1 MEPKKKTSFTFKLTA
16 QQQYDLY
23 GILSSGNYEPRE
35 VPYTKI
41 AVSSRLWNCNI
52 NLYTSGK
59 CLIQGS
65 GAEEFVI
72 NIMEPSI
79 LKQIV
84 VGYEDELIPEQVS
97 QEQLSPHIGIDESGK
112 GDFFG
117 PLVVAAAYTNE
128 DLYKRLRDIGV
139 KDSKAITS
147 DKQAIAI
154 AEKIKK
160 ILGPTRYAIVRISN
174 GAYNR
179 LYAKYKSVNT
189 LLAWGHAR
197 AIENLITNI
206 PSCKVAIADQFGKS
220 EDVIKRALMQ
230 KGKSIELKQR
240 HKAEAD
246 VAVAA
251 ASILARE
258 AFLTSLKQLE
268 EKYTNKFPKGAS
280 PQVQEAAVSL
290 AEAHGIEAFVETSKC
305 HFKTLDEVLKKV
317 GHSREEMPEEARVK
331 SKEYGAVSSKSKGDN

>member
-1 MEPKKKTSFTFKLTA
+1 MGNTKKTSFSFKLSP
-16 QQQYDLY
+16 QQQEELTE
-23 GILSSGNYEPRE
+23 ILTTGNYEPRE
-35 VPYTKI
+35 VPYTKV
-41 AVSSRLWNCNI
+41 AVSSRLWDCNI
-52 NLYTSGK
+52 NIYTSGK

-79 LKQIV
+79 LKEIV
-84 VGYEDELIPEQVS
+84 VGYDDVASSKAPSEEE
-97 QEQLSPHIGIDESGK
+97 LSPHIGVDESGK

-117 PLVVAAAYTNE
+117 PLVIAAAYTNE
-128 DLYKRLRDIGV
+128 DLYKRLREIGV
-139 KDSKAITS
+139 QDSKAITS

-160 ILGPTRYAIVRISN
+160 ILGPTRYAIVRIGN
-174 GAYNR
+174 AAYNR

-189 LLAWGHAR
+189 ILAWGHAR

-206 PSCKVAIADQFGKS
+206 PSCKLAISDQFGNT
-220 EDVIKRALMQ
+220 EEIIKRALMQ

-258 AFLTSLKQLE
+258 AFLTSLKQME

-280 PQVQEAAVSL
+280 PQVKEAAALL
-290 AEAHGIEAFVETSKC
+290 AEAHGINVFVETSKC
-305 HFKTLDEVLKKV
+305 HFKTLDDVLKRV
-317 GHSREEMPEEARVK
+317 GHAREEMPEECQVR
-331 SKEYGAVSSKSKGDN
+331 SKEFS

>member
-1 MEPKKKTSFTFKLTA
+1 MDIKKKTSFTFKLTA
-16 QQQYDLY
+16 QQQDELY
-23 GILSSGNYEPRE
+23 SILSTGNYVPRE

-41 AVSSRLWNCNI
+41 AVSSQLWNCNI

-160 ILGPTRYAIVRISN
+160 ILGPTRYAIVRIGN
-174 GAYNR
+174 AAYNR
-179 LYAKYKSVNT
+179 LYAKYKSINT
-189 LLAWGHAR
+189 ILAWGHAR

-230 KGKSIELKQR
+230 KGKSIELRQR

-268 EKYTNKFPKGAS
+268 EKYENQFHKGAS
-280 PQVQEAAVSL
+280 PLVQEDATSL
-290 AEAHGIEAFVETSKC
+290 AEKHGINVFLETAKC
-305 HFKTLDEVLKKV
+305 HFKTLDDVLQKS
-317 GHSREEMPEEARVK
+317 GYSRDQMPEEARVRSADK
-331 SKEYGAVSSKSKGDN
+331 AALASKPTNK

>member
-1 MEPKKKTSFTFKLTA
+1 MGNTKKTSFSFKLSP
-16 QQQYDLY
+16 QQQEELTE
-23 GILSSGNYEPRE
+23 ILTTGNYEPRE
-35 VPYTKI
+35 VPYTKV
-41 AVSSRLWNCNI
+41 AVSSRLWDCNI
-52 NLYTSGK
+52 NIYTSGK

-79 LKQIV
+79 LKEIV
-84 VGYEDELIPEQVS
+84 VGYDDVAPSKAPSEEE
-97 QEQLSPHIGIDESGK
+97 LSPHIGVDESGK

-117 PLVVAAAYTNE
+117 PLVIAAAYTNE
-128 DLYKRLRDIGV
+128 DLYKRLREIGV
-139 KDSKAITS
+139 QDSKAITS

-160 ILGPTRYAIVRISN
+160 ILGPTRYAIVRIGN
-174 GAYNR
+174 AAYNR

-189 LLAWGHAR
+189 ILAWGHAR

-206 PSCKVAIADQFGKS
+206 PSCKLAISDQFGNT
-220 EDVIKRALMQ
+220 EEIIKRALMQ

-258 AFLTSLKQLE
+258 AFLTSLKQME

-280 PQVQEAAVSL
+280 PQVKEAAALL
-290 AEAHGIEAFVETSKC
+290 AEAHGINAFVETSKC
-305 HFKTLDEVLKKV
+305 HFKTLDDVLKRV
-317 GHSREEMPEEARVK
+317 GHAREEMPEECQVR
-331 SKEYGAVSSKSKGDN
+331 SKEFS

>member
-1 MEPKKKTSFTFKLTA
+1 MDVKKKTSFTFKLTT
-16 QQQYDLY
+16 QQQEDLFN
-23 GILSSGNYEPRE
+23 ILSSGNYQPRE

-41 AVSSRLWNCNI
+41 AVSSQLWNCNI

-97 QEQLSPHIGIDESGK
+97 AEQLSPHIGIDESGK

-139 KDSKAITS
+139 RDSKAITS

-154 AEKIKK
+154 AEQIKK
-160 ILGPTRYAIVRISN
+160 ILGPARYSIVRIGN

-189 LLAWGHAR
+189 ILAWGHAR
-197 AIENLITNI
+197 AIENLLTNM
-206 PSCKVAIADQFGKS
+206 PFCKVAIADQFGNT
-220 EDVIKRALMQ
+220 EEIIKRALMQ

-246 VAVAA
+246 IAVAA

-280 PQVQEAAVSL
+280 PQVQEAAVALS
-290 AEAHGIEAFVETSKC
+290 EAHGINAFIETSKC

-317 GHSREEMPEEARVK
+317 GHTREELPEEGRVK
-331 SKEYGAVSSKSKGDN
+331 SKEYTGRPASSAKN

>member
-1 MEPKKKTSFTFKLTA
+1 MGNTKKTSFSFKLSP
-16 QQQYDLY
+16 QQQEELTE
-23 GILSSGNYEPRE
+23 ILTTGNYEPRE
-35 VPYTKI
+35 VPYTKV
-41 AVSSRLWNCNI
+41 AVSSRLWDCNI
-52 NLYTSGK
+52 NIYTSGK

-79 LKQIV
+79 LKEIV
-84 VGYEDELIPEQVS
+84 VGYDDVALSKAPSEEE
-97 QEQLSPHIGIDESGK
+97 LSPHIGVDESGK

-117 PLVVAAAYTNE
+117 PLVIAAAYTNE
-128 DLYKRLRDIGV
+128 DLYKRLREIGV
-139 KDSKAITS
+139 QDSKAITS

-160 ILGPTRYAIVRISN
+160 ILGPTRYAIVRIGN
-174 GAYNR
+174 AAYNR

-189 LLAWGHAR
+189 ILAWGHAR

-206 PSCKVAIADQFGKS
+206 PSCKLAISDQFGNT
-220 EDVIKRALMQ
+220 EEIIKRALMQ

-258 AFLTSLKQLE
+258 AFLTSLKQME

-280 PQVQEAAVSL
+280 PQVKESAALL
-290 AEAHGIEAFVETSKC
+290 AETHGINVFVETSKC
-305 HFKTLDEVLKKV
+305 HFKTLDDVLKRV
-317 GHSREEMPEEARVK
+317 GHAREEMPEECRVR
-331 SKEYGAVSSKSKGDN
+331 SKEFS

>member
-1 MEPKKKTSFTFKLTA
+1 MGNTKKTSFSFKLSP
-16 QQQYDLY
+16 QQQEELTE
-23 GILSSGNYEPRE
+23 ILTTGNYEPRE
-35 VPYTKI
+35 VPYTKV
-41 AVSSRLWNCNI
+41 AVSSRLWDCNI
-52 NLYTSGK
+52 NIYTSGK

-79 LKQIV
+79 LKEIV
-84 VGYEDELIPEQVS
+84 VGYDDVAPSKAPSEEE
-97 QEQLSPHIGIDESGK
+97 LSPHIGVDESGK

-117 PLVVAAAYTNE
+117 PLVIAAAYTNE
-128 DLYKRLRDIGV
+128 DLYKRLREIGV
-139 KDSKAITS
+139 QDSKAITS

-160 ILGPTRYAIVRISN
+160 ILGPTRYAIVRIGN
-174 GAYNR
+174 AAYNR

-189 LLAWGHAR
+189 ILAWGHAR

-206 PSCKVAIADQFGKS
+206 PSCKLAISDQFGNT
-220 EDVIKRALMQ
+220 EEIIKRALMQ

-258 AFLTSLKQLE
+258 AFLTSLKQME

-280 PQVQEAAVSL
+280 PQVKEAAALL
-290 AEAHGIEAFVETSKC
+290 AEAHGINVFVETSKC
-305 HFKTLDEVLKKV
+305 HFKTLDDVLKRV
-317 GHSREEMPEEARVK
+317 GHAREEMPEECQVR
-331 SKEYGAVSSKSKGDN
+331 SKEFS

>member
-1 MEPKKKTSFTFKLTA
+1 MGNTKKTSFSFKLSP
-16 QQQYDLY
+16 QQQEELTE
-23 GILSSGNYEPRE
+23 ILTTGNYEPRE
-35 VPYTKI
+35 VPYTKV
-41 AVSSRLWNCNI
+41 AVSSRLWDCNI
-52 NLYTSGK
+52 NIYTSGK

-79 LKQIV
+79 LKEIV
-84 VGYEDELIPEQVS
+84 VGYDDVAPSKAPSEEE
-97 QEQLSPHIGIDESGK
+97 LSPHIGVDESGK

-117 PLVVAAAYTNE
+117 PLVIAAAYTNE
-128 DLYKRLRDIGV
+128 DLYKRLREIGV
-139 KDSKAITS
+139 QDSKAITS

-160 ILGPTRYAIVRISN
+160 ILGPTRYAIVRIGN
-174 GAYNR
+174 AAYNR

-189 LLAWGHAR
+189 ILAWGHAR

-206 PSCKVAIADQFGKS
+206 PSCKLAISDQFGNT
-220 EDVIKRALMQ
+220 EEIIKRALMQ

-258 AFLTSLKQLE
+258 AFLTSLKQME

-280 PQVQEAAVSL
+280 PQVKDAAALL
-290 AEAHGIEAFVETSKC
+290 AEAHGINVFVETSKC
-305 HFKTLDEVLKKV
+305 HFKTLDDVLKRV
-317 GHSREEMPEEARVK
+317 GHAREEMPEECQVR
-331 SKEYGAVSSKSKGDN
+331 SKEFS